1 MGKEL
6 LMAANKGKKG
16 RTRKSTT
23 SRKSRLWL
31 RDLLNIVGG
40 LLVGSFGLW
49 IVQGYLE
56 GRTAKEVSQRV
67 RGVVQGD
74 LPTLK
79 QTSEG
84 YEAILESKEDD
95 VSEALRGV
103 ELDGPLYGL
112 DAYKRVPE
120 DLPYLDTDERPLLLG
135 FYLNLRD
142 AELLRKLIIE
152 QREHPEQMSQIL
164 AREFLRT
171 LHEGTQLAP
180 RLLWALGTNREPDG

>member
-1 MGKEL
+1 MRKEI

-16 RTRKSTT
+16 RTRKSTP

-56 GRTAKEVSQRV
+56 SQTTKEVSQRV
-67 RGVVQGD
+67 RSVLQGD
-74 LPTLK
+74 LPILK

-84 YEAILESKEDD
+84 YEAILENEED

-103 ELDGPLYGL
+103 DITRALYGL
-112 DAYKRVPE
+112 DAYRKVPE
-120 DLPYLDTDERPLLLG
+120 DLPCLHADARPLLLA

-152 QREHPEQMSQIL
+152 QREHPEHMSQIL
-164 AREFLRT
+164 TREFLRN
-171 LHEGTQLAP
+171 LHEGTKIGP
-180 RLLWALGTNREPDG
+180 RLLWALGTNQELDN

>member
-1 MGKEL
+1 MRQK
-6 LMAANKGKKG
+6 
-16 RTRKSTT
+16 
-23 SRKSRLWL
+23 
-31 RDLLNIVGG
+31 DLLNIVGG

-49 IVQGYLE
+49 VVQGYLE
-56 GRTAKEVSQRV
+56 GRTAKEVSHRV
-67 RGVVQGD
+67 RSVVQGD
-74 LPTLK
+74 LPILK

-84 YEAILESKEDD
+84 YEAILESKED

-103 ELDGPLYGL
+103 DITGALYGL
-112 DAYKRVPE
+112 DAYKKVPE
-120 DLPYLDTDERPLLLG
+120 DLPYLDGDARPLLLD

-180 RLLWALGTNREPDG
+180 RLLWTLGTSR

>member
-1 MGKEL
+1 
-6 LMAANKGKKG
+6 MAANKGKKG
-16 RTRKSTT
+16 RTRKSTP

-67 RGVVQGD
+67 RSVVQGD
-74 LPTLK
+74 LPILK

-84 YEAILESKEDD
+84 YETIQEREED
-95 VSEALRGV
+95 VLEALQGV
-103 ELDGPLYGL
+103 ELNGALYGL
-112 DAYKRVPE
+112 DAYKKVPE
-120 DLPYLDTDERPLLLG
+120 DLPYLHTDARPLLLD

-152 QREHPEQMSQIL
+152 QRAHPEQISQIL

>member
-1 MGKEL
+1 
-6 LMAANKGKKG
+6 MAANKAKKG
-16 RTRKSTT
+16 RTRKGTPH
-23 SRKSRLWL
+23 RKSRLWL

-49 IVQGYLE
+49 VVQGYLE
-56 GRTAKEVSQRV
+56 SRTGKEVSQRV
-67 RGVVQGD
+67 RSAVQGD

-84 YEAILESKEDD
+84 YEAVLESKEDAS
-95 VSEALRGV
+95 VALRGV
-103 ELDGPLYGL
+103 DITGALYGL
-112 DAYKRVPE
+112 DAYKKIPE
-120 DLPYLDTDERPLLLG
+120 DLPCLDGDARPLLLA

-152 QREHPEQMSQIL
+152 QREHPEQLSQIL
-164 AREFLRT
+164 AREFLRN

>member
-1 MGKEL
+1 
-6 LMAANKGKKG
+6 MAANKGKKG
-16 RTRKSTT
+16 KTRKSTP

-31 RDLLNIVGG
+31 RDLLNIAGG
-40 LLVGSFGLW
+40 LLVGSLGLW

-56 GRTAKEVSQRV
+56 SQTAKEVSQRV
-67 RGVVQGD
+67 RSVVQGD

-84 YEAILESKEDD
+84 YEAILENKED

-103 ELDGPLYGL
+103 DITRALYGL
-112 DAYKRVPE
+112 DAYKEVPE
-120 DLPYLDTDERPLLLG
+120 DLPCLDADARPLLLA

-180 RLLWALGTNREPDG
+180 RLLWALGTNREPAG